1 MRTVLPRQA
10 NNRFVVHFLAFLAF
24 WLAAVP
30 TFALAAEPL
39 TLKRV
44 VLSTGGVGYFE
55 YEAAV
60 DGDAELS
67 LPVRFEQVD
76 DVLKS
81 IVVAR
86 ERGGIATIGLAGREP
101 LRQIFRDF
109 PFGTEAF
116 RSPADLLNAL
126 QGARV
131 RSVGT
136 QRLEGRLVRVVPEKT
151 QLRGGLGTI
160 TRHRVSLLTA
170 QGLQQFV
177 LEDVESIQFA
187 DPQLQAQI
195 EAGLAAIAAH
205 RVRDRRVLRIAVKGE
220 GKAKVR
226 VAFVVAAPLWK
237 TTYRLTLAPDTA
249 AAGAT
254 DALLQGWALIENMS
268 GEDWNDIELTLV
280 SGNPVTFR
288 QAIYAAYYVDRPE
301 VPVEVFG
308 RILPRPDVGA
318 VARTR
323 REAELRK
330 ELRRAPPGSR
340 ARAKAAAKDARGLA
354 GAMADVSEAP
364 AGAADEVAQA
374 SQSLRASLAAQAKEA
389 ATQVLFRLPLP
400 VSVRTGHSLMVPIVD
415 REMPV
420 ERLALYQSRTHALH
434 PLATVRLTNDGE
446 TGLPPGALTL
456 YERAGAEGVATYVGD
471 AQMNVLPA
479 GERRL
484 VSFALDSKTKIDREV
499 QSRQR
504 ISKGKINRG
513 VFELTLLETQT
524 TVYRIKAAARE
535 DRLLLIEHPRRP
547 GWTLVGA
554 AEEDAELTPGLYRIR
569 HRIKRGGEDRVE
581 ITLQRPRLKTIRLG
595 GLSTAEFVRYAK
607 TGELD
612 ERVRRAFARM
622 AEMRGEI
629 ERLQRRVEQL
639 ERRQQTV
646 FKDQE
651 RIRKNLSRVPRNSD
665 LYRRYLATLDT
676 QENELERRLAA
687 IEATEKELNRAR
699 DALSEYI
706 GTLKL

>member
-1 MRTVLPRQA
+1 MTIVFLRQA
-10 NNRFVVHFLAFLAF
+10 KNCLVVYFLAFLAF
-24 WLAAVP
+24 LLAAVP

-55 YEAAV
+55 YQAAV

-67 LPVRFEQVD
+67 LAVRFEQVD

-81 IVVAR
+81 IVVHG
-86 ERGGIATIGLAGREP
+86 ERGGMATIGLVGREP
-101 LRQIFRDF
+101 LSQVFRDL
-109 PFGTEAF
+109 PFGADAF
-116 RSPADLLNAL
+116 GSPAALLNAL

-131 RSVGT
+131 RSVGAR
-136 QRLEGRLVRVVPEKT
+136 QIEGRLVRLVAEKT
-151 QLRGGLGTI
+151 QLRGGLGTL
-160 TRHRVSLLTA
+160 TRHRVSVLSG

-177 LEDVESIQFA
+177 LEDIESLQFA

-195 EAGLAAIAAH
+195 EAALAAIAAH

-220 GKAKVR
+220 GRGKVR
-226 VAFVVAAPLWK
+226 VSFVVAVPLWK
-237 TTYRLTLAPDTA
+237 ATYRLMLTPGTGA
-249 AAGAT
+249 ASKSQ
-254 DALLQGWALIENMS
+254 ALLQGWALIENMS
-268 GEDWNDIELTLV
+268 GKDWNDIELTLV

-288 QAIYAAYYVDRPE
+288 QAIYTAYYVDRPE
-301 VPVEVFG
+301 VPVEVLG

-323 REAELRK
+323 RQAELKK
-330 ELRRAPPGSR
+330 ELRRAAPGSR
-340 ARAKAAAKDARGLA
+340 ARAKAAAREPRGLA
-354 GAMADVSEAP
+354 GAMADVSEALEGP
-364 AGAADEVAQA
+364 ADEAEV
-374 SQSLRASLAAQAKEA
+374 SRSLRASLAAQAKEA
-389 ATQVLFRLPLP
+389 ATQVLFRLPAP
-400 VSVRTGHSLMVPIVD
+400 VSVRAGHSLMVPIVN

-420 ERLALYQSRTHALH
+420 ERLALYQLQTHALH
-434 PLATVRLTNDGE
+434 PLATVRLVNDGE

-456 YERAGAEGVATYVGD
+456 YEGTGAEGAATYVGD

-479 GERRL
+479 GEERL
-484 VSFALDSKTKIDREV
+484 ISFALDSKIKIDREV
-499 QSRQR
+499 QRRQT

-513 VFELTLLETQT
+513 VFELTLLEKQT

-554 AEEDAELTPGLYRIR
+554 AEKEAELTPGHYRIR

-581 ITLQRPRLKTIRLG
+581 VTLQRPRLKTIHLS

-629 ERLQRRVEQL
+629 ERLERRLDQL
-639 ERRQQTV
+639 ERKQQTV

-665 LYRRYLATLDT
+665 LYRRYLATLST
-676 QENELERRLAA
+676 QEDQLERRLAA
-687 IEATEKELNRAR
+687 IEATRKELNRAR

-706 GTLKL
+706 GKLKL